1 MDNNDLAIKV
11 LLEAM
16 LEELIDLT
24 NEIDWSDET
33 LQDIFEDDL
42 RSGIS
47 KLAITMYAIHGYQC
61 WNKKEEE
68 S

>member
-1 MDNNDLAIKV
+1 MDNDDLAIKV

-24 NEIDWSDET
+24 NEIDWSDES
-33 LQDIFEDDL
+33 LQNIFEDDL
-42 RSGIS
+42 RSGVA
-47 KLAITMYAIHGYQC
+47 KLATTMYAIHGYQC
-61 WNKKEEE
+61 WNRKDE